1 MPHRRP
7 TVLVWALILA
17 LIPVL
22 GATAGRADAQSD
34 GQADG
39 ERITGYDVHITVE
52 DNGSILVRET
62 IDYDFGTSDR
72 HGIFRHIPVRTRYD
86 DVKPGYD
93 RVYPL
98 EVLSV
103 TGSSGTPVDNETES
117 GGDDIELK
125 IGDPDKTI
133 TGEHTYV
140 ITYRVK
146 GVLNAFPGTPGTP
159 GAPGTPG
166 TPGHVELF
174 WNAVGAGWPV
184 PVDGPRVRVEAPG
197 TISRVGCF
205 AGPERS
211 TTPCSQASV
220 DGSTAT
226 FGHGRLAPYEAFT
239 IVVALPP
246 DAVPPPV
253 PILDQRWS
261 LARAFSLTPLTVTGS
276 LALLAVVV
284 AWFAALVWRTGRDR
298 RWVGSE
304 TDVAFGNVGGEEQPV
319 PLFEHHR
326 PPVEFVPPDG
336 VRPGQ
341 VGTLIDEV
349 ANPLDVTATIIDLAV
364 RGYLR
369 IEEVPGEG
377 WRAKPDW
384 ELVELKPAEGLLPY
398 EAQLLG
404 ALFRDGSP
412 VRLSGLRQQFSARLH
427 KVEDALYDDV
437 VGQGWFASR
446 PDRIRHRWTAIG
458 AAVAVAGGVLVA
470 VTAAWT
476 ERALLPLP
484 LLVVGLLLI
493 AGARLMPRRT
503 AKGTGTLR
511 RVLGF
516 RRLIEESEAERARF
530 AEQQHLFSE
539 YLPYAVV
546 FGCTDKWAKA
556 FAGLDGSLPVAGWYV
571 SPHPFTY
578 GAFSHSIDGFSTT
591 TAGSLTSTPA
601 GSGTSGFSGGG
612 FSGGGAGGGGG
623 GSW

>member
-1 MPHRRP
+1 MPHRRA
-7 TVLVWALILA
+7 TVLVWALVMA
-17 LIPVL
+17 LIAVL
-22 GATAGRADAQSD
+22 GATAGRAGAQA
-34 GQADG
+34 GG
-39 ERITGYDVHITVE
+39 ERITGYDVDITVE
-52 DNGSILVRET
+52 DQGSILVEET

-72 HGIFRHIPVRTRYD
+72 HGIFRNIPVRTRYD
-86 DVKPGYD
+86 DVKQGYD

-98 EVLSV
+98 EVVSV
-103 TGSSGTPVDNETES
+103 TGSPGTPVETETES
-117 GGDDIELK
+117 DGDDIELK

-140 ITYRVK
+140 IAYRVK
-146 GVLNAFPGTPGTP
+146 GVLNAFPD
-159 GAPGTPG
+159 
-166 TPGHVELF
+166 HVELF

-184 PVDGPRVRVEAPG
+184 PVEAPRVRVETSGAIG
-197 TISRVGCF
+197 RVVCF

-211 TTPCSQASV
+211 TTPCSESAV
-220 DGSTAT
+220 EGSTAT
-226 FGHGRLAPYEAFT
+226 FGDGRLAPNEAFT
-239 IVVALPP
+239 VVVALPP

-253 PILDQRWS
+253 PILEQRWS
-261 LARAFSLTPLTVTGS
+261 LARSFSLTPFTVAGS

-284 AWFAALVWRTGRDR
+284 AWFATLVWRTGRDR

-304 TDVAFGNVGGEEQPV
+304 TDVAFGNVGGEEQSV
-319 PLFEHHR
+319 PLLEHHR

-398 EAQLLG
+398 ESQLLG

-412 VRLSGLRQQFSARLH
+412 VRLSGLRQHFSSRLH

-437 VGQGWFASR
+437 VDQGWFAGR

-470 VTAAWT
+470 LTAAWT
-476 ERALLPLP
+476 EWALLPLP
-484 LLVVGLLLI
+484 LLVIGLLLM
-493 AGARLMPRRT
+493 AGARSMPRRT

-511 RVLGF
+511 RALGF

-530 AEQQHLFSE
+530 AEQQQLFSE

-556 FAGLDGSLPVAGWYV
+556 FAGLDGTLPVTGWYV

-578 GAFSHSIDGFSTT
+578 YGFSQSIDGFSTT